1 MSSQFGFID
10 LILLA
15 MFAGFIILRLRN
27 ILGRKTGH
35 QAKPVTRFYPRGVE
49 TLKDIEKNDAIKSGN
64 IDEEAKKSFLIGA
77 KIAYEEIIKS
87 FSEGDKKSLKK
98 LLEKKMFERFS
109 EVIDERKSK
118 QLNYQTVFIGIK
130 SAKIVEFKKME
141 NIYNVTVNFIS
152 EMITCVKDKNNQ
164 IIEGNPD
171 TIKTVNDV
179 WKFSKNMWSQDPTW
193 YLVDTSNK

>member
-10 LILLA
+10 IILLA

-35 QAKPVTRFYPRGVE
+35 QGKSIDRYFARTQV
-49 TLKDIEKNDAIKSGN
+49 LKDIENNDAIKSGN
-64 IDEEAKKSFLIGA
+64 VDEEAKKQFLKGA
-77 KIAYEEIIKS
+77 VVAYEQIITS
-87 FSEGDKKSLKK
+87 FAKGDKKSLK
-98 LLEKKMFERFS
+98 LLLSKEMFSDFS
-109 EVIDERKSK
+109 DVIDERNKK
-118 QLNYQTVFIGIK
+118 NIKYETTFIGIK
-130 SAKIVEFKKME
+130 SSKVLEFKKIE
-141 NIYNVTVNFIS
+141 NIYKVTVKFVS
-152 EMITCVKDKNNQ
+152 EIITCVKDKNNQ
-164 IIEGNPD
+164 VIEGNPD

>member
-10 LILLA
+10 IILLA

-35 QAKPVTRFYPRGVE
+35 QAKPVNRFFPRGVE